1 MPDLNGYF
9 TEELRSS
16 LSFINKIKKR
26 TEVIVPQTV
35 AQLESDYAEQ
45 HGQVVLYLEML
56 SPKKS
61 MI

>member
-1 MPDLNGYF
+1 MSNKND
-9 TEELRSS
+9 
-16 LSFINKIKKR
+16 SFKNNNKIKKR